1 MPRDRLVQQRP
12 CKAHRSVTAMVALDV
27 DAGIAAS
34 LRAAENEGWPPI
46 RPLHAQRRL
55 RTAAQASA
63 DGLVSEAKA
72 DAAAQ
77 GGRK

>member
-1 MPRDRLVQQRP
+1 MPRDRLFQQRP

-46 RPLHAQRRL
+46 RPVNAAPERL
-55 RTAAQASA
+55 ADSNTTVAS
-63 DGLVSEAKA
+63 
-72 DAAAQ
+72 Q
-77 GGRK
+77 TH